1 MVRFQPPRTQLA
13 RRWRGSGNAPGAPVA
28 ARAVLPPVAA
38 RGSRRVAGNGPVP
51 VDSRAVV
58 AALGSPAE
66 PMPLPLASPRRV
78 PGSDGR
84 TRDVPGSVPEV
95 KGTRR

>member
-1 MVRFQPPRTQLA
+1 VVRFQPPRTQLA
-13 RRWRGSGNAPGAPVA
+13 PRWRGSGSAPGAPVA

-38 RGSRRVAGNGPVP
+38 PGLRRIAGDSPVP
-51 VDSRAVV
+51 ADSRAVV
-58 AALGSPAE
+58 AALGSPPE

-84 TRDVPGSVPEV
+84 TPDVPGSVPEA
-95 KGTRR
+95 KGARR

>member
-1 MVRFQPPRTQLA
+1 VVRFHPPRPQLA
-13 RRWRGSGNAPGAPVA
+13 RRWRGSGSAPGAPVA

-38 RGSRRVAGNGPVP
+38 PGFRRIAGDGPVP

-58 AALGSPAE
+58 AALGSPPE

-78 PGSDGR
+78 PGSGGR